1 MVLSVIETFCKY
13 IRASIVPHTLEKSE
27 RSQIGSLTTSECED
41 IAIYLPEMLRS
52 VRSTYATLIKLDLPN
67 EALDIVSHLLVDLR
81 IHCMSVVF
89 QQTTEQVKQ
98 LSETWCIN
106 FSGKHT
112 GVTELPLK
120 FLQLIEDVI
129 LIVKES
135 ALSTEQREGFLLENV
150 TAKKE
155 LETQLQNIL
164 KAFHEVLYNLSL
176 GEDYDDC
183 DEGALV
189 VSQLIG
195 TPVSNHKLN
204 SSNESNVPSWEHRL
218 LITLTNCVFTKNTV
232 LDTIQEKFTSTGFS
246 SVEVPITNSKIMLD
260 NLEKSILEK
269 YLEQKSDPLVGT
281 IEPSMYLGRFDW
293 DLSIKPTDIRPYA
306 KECINN
312 LISVLSEVNAISITL
327 LENVLPKIV
336 ETIAEELYR
345 LMSCV
350 KKFSKEGAQ
359 QARVDIG
366 ALTEFFECY
375 LSENAQ
381 MHFKE
386 ALNVIPTLERADMVL
401 VEDII
406 KQCKGRMKT
415 QLLCLR
421 KNSPR

>member
-1 MVLSVIETFCKY
+1 M
-13 IRASIVPHTLEKSE
+13 PNTLDKTE
-27 RSQIGSLTTSECED
+27 RSQFGNLTTPERED
-41 IAIYLPEMLRS
+41 IAVYLPEMLRS
-52 VRSTYATLIKLDLPN
+52 VRSAYATLIKLDLPN
-67 EALDIVSHLLVDLR
+67 EALDIVGRLLLDLR
-81 IHCMSVVF
+81 IHCMSILF

-98 LSETWCIN
+98 LSETWNIN
-106 FSGKHT
+106 FAGKYT
-112 GVTELPLK
+112 GVTELPVN

-129 LIVKES
+129 QIVKES
-135 ALSTEQREGFLLENV
+135 VLSTEQRESFLLENL

-155 LETQLQNIL
+155 MEQQLQNIL
-164 KAFHEVLYNLSL
+164 KAFHDVLYNLSSS
-176 GEDYDDC
+176 EDYDDC
-183 DEGALV
+183 DEASPV

-195 TPVSNHKLN
+195 TPVSSHKLN
-204 SSNESNVPSWEHRL
+204 NGIPSRIPTWEHRL
-218 LITLTNCVFTKNTV
+218 LITLSNCIFTKNTI
-232 LDTIQEKFTSTGFS
+232 LDTIREKFMNTGFNTVS
-246 SVEVPITNSKIMLD
+246 VPIKNSTIKLD

-293 DLSIKPTDIRPYA
+293 DMTVIPTDIRPYA

-312 LISVLSEVNAISITL
+312 LISVQSEVNTISVML
-327 LENVLPKIV
+327 LNSVLPKIV

-359 QARVDIG
+359 QARADIG
-366 ALTEFFECY
+366 ALTDFFEGY
-375 LSENAQ
+375 LSENAK

-386 ALNVIPTLERADMVL
+386 ALETIPTLEKSEMVL

-406 KQCKGRMKT
+406 RQCKGRMKT

-421 KNSPR
+421 KNN

>member
-13 IRASIVPHTLEKSE
+13 IRASLIPNTLDKTE
-27 RSQIGSLTTSECED
+27 RSQIGNLTTPERED

-52 VRSTYATLIKLDLPN
+52 VRSTYGALIKLDLPN
-67 EALDIVSHLLVDLR
+67 EALDIVGRLLLDLR
-81 IHCMSVVF
+81 IHCMSIVF

-98 LSETWCIN
+98 LTETWNIN
-106 FSGKHT
+106 FTGKHT
-112 GVTELPLK
+112 GITDLPLK
-120 FLQLIEDVI
+120 FSQLIEDVI
-129 LIVKES
+129 QIVKES
-135 ALSTEQREGFLLENV
+135 ALSTEQRESFLLDNP

-164 KAFHEVLYNLSL
+164 KAFHDVLYNLSSS
-176 GEDYDDC
+176 EDYDDC
-183 DEGALV
+183 DEGSPV

-195 TPVSNHKLN
+195 TPVSTHKMN
-204 SSNESNVPSWEHRL
+204 INNESHVPTWEHRL
-218 LITLTNCVFTKNTV
+218 LITLSNCMYTKNTV
-232 LDTIQEKFTSTGFS
+232 IDTIRENFISTGFS
-246 SVEVPITNSKIMLD
+246 SVDAPIKNSKIMLD

-293 DLSIKPTDIRPYA
+293 HLSFVPTDIRPYA

-312 LISVLSEVNAISITL
+312 LISVQSEVTTVSVML
-327 LENVLPKIV
+327 LDSVLLKIV
-336 ETIAEELYR
+336 EIIAEELYR

-359 QARVDIG
+359 QARADIG
-366 ALTEFFECY
+366 ALTEFFESY
-375 LSENAQ
+375 LSTNAKLY
-381 MHFKE
+381 FKE
-386 ALNVIPTLERADMVL
+386 AQEVIPTLERAEMTL

-415 QLLCLR
+415 QVLCLK
-421 KNSPR
+421 KNSIK